1 MRWDDILQKIKL
13 LNNLLQEFGL
23 SVVEIVKRYQEPDFY
38 LKILGF
44 DEWTDKD
51 LEELVHKTHGTRHH
65 RNHRDERT
73 YVANLLLGWIVQD
86 FVEILLTQ
94 KGYQCYKTGSDAN
107 RQLLRGTQISEEPDI
122 QIITPLSESWKVDII
137 ADYPTQ
143 KGALSFW
150 KEGVAIYATP
160 SSKDL

>member
-13 LNNLLQEFGL
+13 LNDLLQRFDL
-23 SVVEIVKRYQEPDFY
+23 SVVEIVRRYQEPDFY

-51 LEELVHKTHGTRHH
+51 LEDLVHKIHGTRHH

-86 FVEILLTQ
+86 FVEILLSY
-94 KGYQCYKTGSDAN
+94 KCYQCHKIGSDTN
-107 RQLLRGTQISEEPDI
+107 RQLLRGARISEEPVRLI
-122 QIITPLSESWKVDII
+122 GISN
-137 ADYPTQ
+137 
-143 KGALSFW
+143 
-150 KEGVAIYATP
+150 
-160 SSKDL
+160 